1 MVTVLLPGALATL
14 ADGRRQVQVEVR
26 SGAVL
31 ADVLDQ
37 LGTSHP
43 VLERRIRDETGSLR
57 RYVNVYLDGRD
68 VRDLDAVGTAVAPD
82 AQLQV
87 VASVAG
93 G

>member
-1 MVTVLLPGALATL
+1 MVTVLLPGALASL
-14 ADGRRQVQVEVR
+14 AGGGRRVQVEVS

-37 LGTSHP
+37 LGSEHP
-43 VLERRIRDETGSLR
+43 LLERRIRDETGSLR
-57 RYVNVYLDGRD
+57 RYVNVYLDGQD
-68 VRDLDAVGTAVAPD
+68 VRDLDAVATSVTPD
-82 AQLQV
+82 AELQV